1 MNNTMHAIS
10 QDELGRPRCSSPV
23 TVEVP
28 EPGMGEVLVQV
39 HAASVNPVDGMN
51 RQTRPPCTAPI
62 GL

>member
-1 MNNTMHAIS
+1 MLKT
-10 QDELGRPRCSSPV
+10 V

-28 EPGMGEVLVQV
+28 EPGMGEVLVKV

-62 GL
+62 GLKCDGSAWQVKV